1 MANVLT
7 SIKSL
12 KRITSSHMRRC
23 WSNHYGRR
31 DYKQIHHIE
40 GEEHMNGTSS
50 RRNSSH
56 MGGSRSN
63 HYGRRDYK
71 LIHHIEGEE
80 HMNGASSR
88 RNSAH

>member
-1 MANVLT
+1 
-7 SIKSL
+7 
-12 KRITSSHMRRC
+12 
-23 WSNHYGRR
+23 
-31 DYKQIHHIE
+31 
-40 GEEHMNGTSS
+40 MNGTSS